1 MSADGLERVSRVA
14 VTGASGF
21 VGGALI
27 KLLSTHSNF
36 DPVAIYRTTPER
48 PPLGCETFV
57 CGELASDTD
66 FTAAL
71 KGADSVVHCAARVH
85 VMNERA
91 ADPMA
96 EFRLA
101 NVAATHNLARQ
112 AAKCGVRRFVFIS
125 SIKVNGE
132 STQSGQPYRADD
144 VPMPADAYGV
154 SKMEAEEGLRT
165 IAAETGMDVV
175 IIRPVLVYGPGVKA
189 NFFNM
194 IKLLNRG
201 VVLPFGAINNKRSLV
216 SLYNLVDLI
225 SVCLTHPAAANQ
237 TFLVSDGQD
246 VSTTQL
252 LRKMAEALRCRAR
265 LLPVPSSLLVA
276 AARLLNKKSLSQRL
290 CGNLQVDIE
299 KNRELLGWTP
309 PMSVEQGFALTAEHF
324 QGHTEK

>member
-1 MSADGLERVSRVA
+1 MSADELERASRVA

-21 VGGALI
+21 VGGALV
-27 KLLSTHSNF
+27 KLLSAHDNF
-36 DPVAIYRTTPER
+36 EPVAIYRASPER
-48 PPLGCETFV
+48 LPLGCETFV
-57 CGELASDTD
+57 CGDLTPYTD

-71 KGADSVVHCAARVH
+71 KGVDSVVHCAARVH
-85 VMNERA
+85 VMDERA

-101 NVAATHNLARQ
+101 NVAATHNLAKQ
-112 AAKCGVRRFVFIS
+112 AAQCGVTRFVFIS

-132 STQSGQPYRADD
+132 STEPGHAYRADD
-144 VPMPADAYGV
+144 VPMPSDIYGV
-154 SKMEAEEGLRT
+154 SKMEAEEGLRS

-194 IKLLNRG
+194 MRWLSKGII
-201 VVLPFGAINNKRSLV
+201 LPFGAINNRRSLV

-225 SVCLTHPAAANQ
+225 SVCLEHPAAANQ
-237 TFLVSDGQD
+237 TFLVSDGED

-252 LRKMAEALRCRAR
+252 LKRMSNALHCRAR

-276 AARLLNKKSLSQRL
+276 AARILNKKPLSQRL

-299 KNRELLGWTP
+299 KNRLLLGWTP
-309 PMSVEQGFALTAEHF
+309 PMSVEQGFALTAESF
-324 QGHTEK
+324 QGRTDK